1 VTVVIALLFDVAVK
15 VSVLLLLV
23 LAAATGLRRASAA
36 TRHFLWTA
44 ALSAALVLPL
54 LSLAI
59 PWRLTVPV
67 PRNVGVEWLALPGGE
82 PAGARPSPPIGGRPL
97 APDATPV
104 RVESPVGET
113 GASEQL
119 FPVRQI
125 IRNVGLLPILGAA
138 WLAGALA
145 VLLRMALGW
154 AVVERVKRRG
164 TSLLVNDGWRAGLE
178 SVARRLGVGR
188 PVRLVSHQRTRIP
201 FTTGLFPPVIVL
213 PAEAE
218 SWTADRRAA
227 VLLHEMAHLR
237 RADLVPHL
245 IAQVATALY
254 WFNPLVWM
262 AGRRL
267 RAESERAC
275 DDLVLGLGTRPS
287 QYARHLL
294 EIVAG
299 AGRSFSP
306 AIAMPMAQRSD
317 FEGRVLAILEAGAS
331 RHGRTRPMIV
341 AVALVVVLAAVI
353 LASLTPAGRDA
364 VQAAPTWL
372 SLRPTGAL
380 IRALEAP
387 QAGARRV
394 AAQVL
399 GEREDAVAVGPL
411 MRVVEQDDDPEVR
424 GAAARALGEIEDPTA
439 MDALARAIRDSHN
452 TVRYEAARAIG
463 KIGLP
468 VAPPAL
474 IDALQDGDPGVRRAA
489 VRALGEFEDPNLVPP
504 LSPLIRDPDPK
515 VRRAAVRALADTETP
530 AAYEVLRAALMD
542 EDADIRRLAAKAL
555 DEERE

>member
-1 VTVVIALLFDVAVK
+1 
-15 VSVLLLLV
+15 
-23 LAAATGLRRASAA
+23 
-36 TRHFLWTA
+36 
-44 ALSAALVLPL
+44 
-54 LSLAI
+54 
-59 PWRLTVPV
+59 
-67 PRNVGVEWLALPGGE
+67 
-82 PAGARPSPPIGGRPL
+82 
-97 APDATPV
+97 
-104 RVESPVGET
+104 
-113 GASEQL
+113 
-119 FPVRQI
+119 
-125 IRNVGLLPILGAA
+125 
-138 WLAGALA
+138 
-145 VLLRMALGW
+145 
-154 AVVERVKRRG
+154 
-164 TSLLVNDGWRAGLE
+164 
-178 SVARRLGVGR
+178 
-188 PVRLVSHQRTRIP
+188 
-201 FTTGLFPPVIVL
+201 
-213 PAEAE
+213 
-218 SWTADRRAA
+218 

-306 AIAMPMAQRSD
+306 AIAMPMGQRSD

-341 AVALVVVLAAVI
+341 AVALAVVLAAVV
-353 LASLTPAGRDA
+353 LASITPAGREA

-411 MRVVEQDDDPEVR
+411 MRVLERDDDPGVR

-439 MDALARAIRDSHN
+439 TDALARAIRDPHN

-463 KIGLP
+463 KIGPP

-474 IDALQDGDPGVRRAA
+474 VDALQDGDPGVRRAA
-489 VRALGEFEDPNLVPP
+489 ARAVGEFEDPNLVPP
-504 LSPLIRDPDPK
+504 LSPLIRDADPK

-530 AAYEVLRAALMD
+530 AAYEVLRIALTD
-542 EDADIRRLAAKAL
+542 EDAEIRRLAAKAL